1 MLQAD
6 LMEGQQ
12 VSVEME
18 ARILDQDMVAEGRD
32 ICFAEVEAVV
42 VVVLVVQLMHRDIR
56 LEVGIAEQLLEWSP
70 VVVVV
75 VAAAVGTVSVQ
86 AKHLTA
92 MKRAQFL
99 MTPN

>member
-1 MLQAD
+1 LRAD
-6 LMEGQQ
+6 LMEGRQ

-42 VVVLVVQLMHRDIR
+42 VVEVQLMHRDIR
-56 LEVGIAEQLLEWSP
+56 ILVGIAEQLLEWSP
-70 VVVVV
+70 VVVV
-75 VAAAVGTVSVQ
+75 AAVEAVSVQ

-92 MKRAQFL
+92 MKGATFL
-99 MTPN
+99 MSPN

>member
-1 MLQAD
+1 
-6 LMEGQQ
+6 MEGRQ

-42 VVVLVVQLMHRDIR
+42 VVVVVEVQLMHRDIR
-56 LEVGIAEQLLEWSP
+56 ILVGIAEQLLEWSP
-70 VVVVV
+70 VVVV
-75 VAAAVGTVSVQ
+75 AAVEAVSVQ

-92 MKRAQFL
+92 MKGATFL
-99 MTPN
+99 MSPN